1 MKRMRMSDSRDEL
14 ELEEDSAYR
23 KVTRRI
29 QGKLDAAAARID
41 SLEKSKS
48 DAKYDMAKTML
59 ASFAAM
65 INKDVEAME
74 FCSAGYKE
82 MCMQN
87 IATVEKHIDGLIEQL
102 S

>member
-1 MKRMRMSDSRDEL
+1 MKRMRMSDSRDD
-14 ELEEDSAYR
+14 LEEDSEYR

-41 SLEKSKS
+41 SLEKTTS